1 LKEKDNSAQFILC
14 PKCGSTDYL
23 ENYPTQGNSTCTKCG
38 HQATPLML
46 KVIQEELEGIPSACS
61 SCGKEDEN
69 SSPFFSSR
77 DKVVYKCKA
86 CGKLDGYLLLPV
98 VFNYEDGIDDN
109 RFDGKSLRQAKT
121 EGKLVYP
128 NHSNKKKLT
137 PTNYVKDQIDEKKE
151 ILSKMGVDFET
162 INFAIE
168 KAINHLTHKQ
178 LYTDKQLEHIFPA
191 ALILVQNSL
200 SGLGKLKGSKLNERQ
215 LEEIFKTNRKTT
227 RKWKEILDKE

>member
-1 LKEKDNSAQFILC
+1 MKEDNLAQFTLC
-14 PKCGSTDYL
+14 PKCGSTNCL
-23 ENYPTQGNSTCTKCG
+23 ENYPTQGTSICTTCG
-38 HQATPLML
+38 HQATALML
-46 KVIQEELEGIPSACS
+46 KVIQEELEGIPSACP

-86 CGKLDGYLLLPV
+86 CGKLDGYFLLP
-98 VFNYEDGIDDN
+98 FIFSSEDDINDST
-109 RFDGKSLRQAKT
+109 FDGESVANAKT

-128 NHSNKKKLT
+128 NPSNKKKLS
-137 PTNYVKDQIDEKKE
+137 PTNYFEDQISEKKE
-151 ILSKMGVDFET
+151 LLTKMGVEIET
-162 INFAIE
+162 INFALE

-178 LYTDKQLEHIFPA
+178 PYTDKQLKHIFPA
-191 ALILVQNSL
+191 ALILAQNSL

-227 RKWKEILDKE
+227 RKWKEILEKE